1 MFSKSQDI
9 LESLQLM
16 RLLAWIKWTV
26 ANRVA
31 KYNFVS
37 ETQIMESELDAAFML
52 HYKPK
57 FAEFCL
63 SADLR
68 RTWKERLIERAKA
81 YRKSKVN
88 IWKIF
93 ELRKSE
99 RYKDMI
105 DYRSYVHNFSSCE
118 I

>member
-37 ETQIMESELDAAFML
+37 ETQIMESELHAAFML
-52 HYKPK
+52 HCEHK
-57 FAEFCL
+57 FAKFCL

-68 RTWKERLIERAKA
+68 RTWRERLIERANQ
-81 YRKSKVN
+81 VN

-93 ELRKSE
+93 ELRRTE

-105 DYRSYVHNFSSCE
+105 DYRS
-118 I
+118 

>member
-37 ETQIMESELDAAFML
+37 ETQIMESELHAAFML
-52 HYKPK
+52 HCEHK
-57 FAEFCL
+57 FAEFCQ

-68 RTWKERLIERAKA
+68 RTWRERLIERAKQ
-81 YRKSKVN
+81 VN
-88 IWKIF
+88 I
-93 ELRKSE
+93 
-99 RYKDMI
+99 
-105 DYRSYVHNFSSCE
+105 
-118 I
+118 